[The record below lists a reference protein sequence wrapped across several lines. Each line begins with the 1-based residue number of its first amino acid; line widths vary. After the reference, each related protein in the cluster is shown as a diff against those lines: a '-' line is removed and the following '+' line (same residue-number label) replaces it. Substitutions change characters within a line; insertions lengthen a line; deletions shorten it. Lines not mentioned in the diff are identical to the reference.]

1 MRRIIILVVPRAR
14 DPEYGRMN
22 RFPLVVQC
30 RKYGAFN
37 FDKEGQLSE
46 DQLTGEGCS

>member
-1 MRRIIILVVPRAR
+1 MRRIIILVVSRAR
-14 DPEYGRMN
+14 DPEYG

-46 DQLTGEGCS
+46 EVRGDAHSGI